1 MLGRK
6 QHLVS
11 SRRLDGKVVGGQGSE
26 VRGYLLCSRE
36 GMVETGHISHYGF
49 LIWTSSVHNVYK
61 GKTVVM
67 RTYTYRQD
75 RGHACMNI
83 HSGIIQVANTHRHT
97 HSTSHCSC

>member
-1 MLGRK
+1 MLDRK

-11 SRRLDGKVVGGQGSE
+11 NGGLKVTVKGG

-61 GKTVVM
+61 VGG
-67 RTYTYRQD
+67 D
-75 RGHACMNI
+75 RGYD
-83 HSGIIQVANTHRHT
+83 TDRHV
-97 HSTSHCSC
+97 